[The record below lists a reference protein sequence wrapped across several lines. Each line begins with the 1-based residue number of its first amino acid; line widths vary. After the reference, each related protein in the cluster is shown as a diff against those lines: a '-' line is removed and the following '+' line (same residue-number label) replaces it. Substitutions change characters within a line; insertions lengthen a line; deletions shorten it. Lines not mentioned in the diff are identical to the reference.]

1 MTPHRLP
8 SIAQA
13 QSAEYAVVAS
23 QLLEFEQAALLCR
36 EQIPDEVMRLWER
49 LIGILEAKIGE
60 RVEWE
65 PYQFL
70 PPSVPEYPAGRNNKA
85 KRKRRAFR
93 EAYEEELVQ
102 FQFAKTKWYKSR
114 RSQAE
119 CLAINAAV
127 DSRAQIVSN
136 RRKQMDE
143 FKRSDGWPP
152 IHRLNWSI
160 LPPGCWPK
168 SSEDVRAVLREKIDK
183 IYHPERILYAQSLR
197 PVQVWR
203 GLGDDFDRYLAF
215 EFETTESVLLES
227 PDEGNAAYVLKKNWK
242 RLSRM
247 TKGELICFHSAD
259 MERII
264 HRHDCD
270 WIGAIE
276 RAVFRS
282 SWT

>member
-1 MTPHRLP
+1 MTLHRLP

-13 QSAEYAVVAS
+13 QSAEYAVVAG
-23 QLLEFEQAALLCR
+23 QLLEFEQSALR
-36 EQIPDEVMRLWER
+36 SSEQIPDEVMRLWER
-49 LIGILEAKIGE
+49 LIGVLEAKIGE

-65 PYQFL
+65 PYPSL
-70 PPSVPEYPAGRNNKA
+70 PPTEPEYPAGQNQKA
-85 KRKRRAFR
+85 KRKRRAIR
-93 EAYEEELVQ
+93 EAYQQELIE
-102 FQFAKTKWYKSR
+102 FQFAKTKWLKSR

-119 CLAINAAV
+119 CITINKAV
-127 DSRAQIVSN
+127 DSRTQIVSN

-143 FKRSDGWPP
+143 FKKSDGWPP
-152 IHRLNWSI
+152 ALRLNWSI
-160 LPPGCWPK
+160 LPPGRWPK
-168 SSEDVRAVLREKIDK
+168 SSEGVRAVLRDEIDK
-183 IYHPERILYAQSLR
+183 IYRPERILHAQSLR
-197 PVQVWR
+197 PVAVWR

-227 PDEGNAAYVLKKNWK
+227 PDEGNAAYVLTKNWK

-247 TKGELICFHSAD
+247 TKGELIFFHSAD

-264 HRHDCD
+264 HRHDSD
-270 WIGAIE
+270 WMGAIE